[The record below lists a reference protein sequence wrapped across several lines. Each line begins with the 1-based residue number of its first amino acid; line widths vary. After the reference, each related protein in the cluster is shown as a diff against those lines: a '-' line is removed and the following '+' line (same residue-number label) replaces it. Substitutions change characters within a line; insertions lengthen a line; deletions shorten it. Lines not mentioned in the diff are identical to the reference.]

1 CANTGPSQPSV
12 AKKATTS
19 MPPAV
24 SFGCRRNAGKK
35 LRQRPA
41 ISLPGCSHG
50 PVGRLGVG
58 DLQRPA
64 GPWLQPSKL
73 LEIISFDQAETDR
86 VILAADDCGV
96 VTQKPALPGM
106 RLRYPRSAEWSWR

>member
-1 CANTGPSQPSV
+1 MGPWRPCA
-12 AKKATTS
+12 ARKATTS
-19 MPPAV
+19 TRPAA
-24 SFGCRRNAGKK
+24 SFVCRPNASKK

-41 ISLPGCSHG
+41 ISLPSCSHG

-73 LEIISFDQAETDR
+73 LEIISFDQADTDR